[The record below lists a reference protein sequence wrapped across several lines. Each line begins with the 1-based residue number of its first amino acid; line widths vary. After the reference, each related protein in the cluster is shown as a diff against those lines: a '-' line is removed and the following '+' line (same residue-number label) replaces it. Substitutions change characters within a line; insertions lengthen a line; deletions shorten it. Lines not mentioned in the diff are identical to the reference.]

1 MLKEQSALVKT
12 KPFLHGW
19 FFSQACFGKIK
30 VSTWCFF
37 HDRVICLHCMCIPLV
52 SGQRGNEIPNANKV
66 LFGRQRT
73 DRW

>member
-1 MLKEQSALVKT
+1 
-12 KPFLHGW
+12 
-19 FFSQACFGKIK
+19 
-30 VSTWCFF
+30 
-37 HDRVICLHCMCIPLV
+37 MCIPLV